1 MMRIYKM
8 EISLIISI
16 LKDYKYLFQEKGKVI
31 LSLFPKIL
39 EMASFGIILIIGI
52 MELYLLYTVI

>member
-1 MMRIYKM
+1 M